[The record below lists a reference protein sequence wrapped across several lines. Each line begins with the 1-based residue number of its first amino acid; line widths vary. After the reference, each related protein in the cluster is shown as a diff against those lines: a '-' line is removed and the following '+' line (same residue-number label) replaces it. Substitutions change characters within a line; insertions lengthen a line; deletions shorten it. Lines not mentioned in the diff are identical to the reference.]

1 MKNVNEIYSQP
12 WEFSLYEVDGQKIL
26 TVIFMDRID
35 YPRSFQLLKEEES
48 FNKDDFRKLAEKI
61 KGNYEAYK
69 SREIVPPIF
78 E

>member
-1 MKNVNEIYSQP
+1 MNNVNEIYSQP